1 MATEQAVLTDHKT
14 NDDERSLAEI
24 RAAIAETRARMDG
37 TIDDIQRQLDPDYIR
52 AQAKTALRSAASRRV
67 DELGHTVQN
76 QVTTMGTTIR
86 DTIKQNPLPAAMVG
100 IGLTWLY
107 FSRGGNGNGQRASD
121 RRSADNYTQ
130 RYYDDARYG
139 YGYTGPREQES
150 GIAQAARQAQARAG
164 ELTDD
169 VRARAE
175 EMAQGTKETV
185 ENVAQGAKET
195 VENVAQG
202 AKETVENVAGQAQ
215 LRAQE
220 LSQQAQWRTEQARS
234 SIVQTYNQSPL
245 VLGAAAFAVGA
256 AIGMALP
263 GTASE
268 DKLMGD
274 ARDKLVS
281 QAQNVA
287 QDAVQRV
294 QQVAQQTVEVAK
306 ETAKQE
312 AASQGLDDPQQLIKS
327 ASGGAWASERDGA

>member
-1 MATEQAVLTDHKT
+1 MDKKN
-14 NDDERSLAEI
+14 NDEERSPAEI

-37 TIDDIQRQLDPDYIR
+37 TIDDIQRQLDPDYIKAR
-52 AQAKTALRSAASRRV
+52 AKTALRSEASRRA
-67 DELGHTVQN
+67 DELGQTIQN
-76 QVTTMGTTIR
+76 QVTTMGTSLR

-107 FSRGGNGNGQRASD
+107 FSRGGNGQRVPDRRASED
-121 RRSADNYTQ
+121 YPQ

-139 YGYTGPREQES
+139 YGYTGQREQES
-150 GIAQAARQAQARAG
+150 GLAQAARQTQLRAG
-164 ELTDD
+164 ELTED
-169 VRARAE
+169 VRARAGE
-175 EMAQGTKETV
+175 
-185 ENVAQGAKET
+185 VAQGAKET

-202 AKETVENVAGQAQ
+202 AKETVENVAQGAKGTVESVAWQARQ
-215 LRAQE
+215 QAHE

-234 SIVQTYNQSPL
+234 SVVQTYNQSPL

-327 ASGGAWASERDGA
+327 ASGGAQSSW